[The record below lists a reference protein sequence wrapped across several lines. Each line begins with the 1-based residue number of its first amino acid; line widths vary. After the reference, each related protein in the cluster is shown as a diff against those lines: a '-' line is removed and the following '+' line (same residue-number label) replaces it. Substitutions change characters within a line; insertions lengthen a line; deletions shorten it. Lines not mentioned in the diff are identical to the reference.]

1 MSPPIPEEADPVPE
15 TLQQRSARFE
25 RDVLPYLDR
34 LYAAAVRLTR
44 NRTDAEDLVEHT
56 FATAYASFHRFQPGT
71 NLKAWMFR
79 ILTNNFVNSYRNGRR
94 EPPRSGTGDIEPW
107 QPAQAA
113 PAASCASRVLRP
125 AEAQALER
133 LSDSGIKRALQ
144 ALPEEFGIAIY
155 LADVEG
161 FAYKDI
167 AGIMGAP
174 IGTVMSRL
182 HRGRRQL
189 RELLINC
196 AAETSIIGAASTAG
210 PQRPS
215 SGEAAEKGEI

>member
-94 EPPRSGTGDIEPW
+94 NRRAQGPGTSSPGSPPRPPRPP
-107 QPAQAA
+107 PAP
-113 PAASCASRVLRP
+113 PAC
-125 AEAQALER
+125 
-133 LSDSGIKRALQ
+133 
-144 ALPEEFGIAIY
+144 
-155 LADVEG
+155 
-161 FAYKDI
+161 
-167 AGIMGAP
+167 
-174 IGTVMSRL
+174 
-182 HRGRRQL
+182 
-189 RELLINC
+189 
-196 AAETSIIGAASTAG
+196 
-210 PQRPS
+210 
-215 SGEAAEKGEI
+215 

>member
-1 MSPPIPEEADPVPE
+1 M
-15 TLQQRSARFE
+15 
-25 RDVLPYLDR
+25 
-34 LYAAAVRLTR
+34 
-44 NRTDAEDLVEHT
+44 
-56 FATAYASFHRFQPGT
+56 
-71 NLKAWMFR
+71 
-79 ILTNNFVNSYRNGRR
+79 
-94 EPPRSGTGDIEPW
+94 
-107 QPAQAA
+107 
-113 PAASCASRVLRP
+113 LRP